1 MLKVIEEFQNQA
13 PEGCLKYQ
21 NRDNST
27 YFYHQYRNEQTKKW
41 ERRYIKKEDGSYEQ
55 ATGYDYNEQYY
66 RNMNSL
72 LALLRAWQD
81 IVKDTQADW
90 TYDVGHV
97 EWNQNNPL
105 HPRFIRN
112 KPVVLTVDLTAED
125 ESSINW
131 YWKNY
136 AL

>member
-1 MLKVIEEFQNQA
+1 
-13 PEGCLKYQ
+13 
-21 NRDNST
+21 
-27 YFYHQYRNEQTKKW
+27 
-41 ERRYIKKEDGSYEQ
+41 
-55 ATGYDYNEQYY
+55 
-66 RNMNSL
+66 MNSL
-72 LALLRAWQD
+72 LSLLRAWQD

-90 TYDVGHV
+90 TYDQGHIDWD
-97 EWNQNNPL
+97 EYNPL

-112 KPVVLTVDLTAED
+112 KPIVLSVDTTAQD